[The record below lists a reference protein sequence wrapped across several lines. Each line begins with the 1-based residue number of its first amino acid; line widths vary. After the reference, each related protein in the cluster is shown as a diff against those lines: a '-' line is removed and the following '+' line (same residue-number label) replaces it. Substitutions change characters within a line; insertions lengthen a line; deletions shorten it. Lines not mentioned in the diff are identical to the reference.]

1 MVVASSTA
9 RSSGRSTATTG
20 TGEMTTKRGESGAM
34 ARQVGRYPARWRDVI
49 YIKDAAQDGAK
60 DARR

>member
-1 MVVASSTA
+1 
-9 RSSGRSTATTG
+9 
-20 TGEMTTKRGESGAM
+20 M